1 MYEDSVVPAADDAKE
16 PAFYTMKVAREFGEE
31 LARQYKAVSPIH
43 LVTAFVEGL
52 MKDGE
57 VVSINQLLRN
67 DKVTKWLDEIGASER
82 QLRSAFNTTRK
93 SRRAAAAVEA
103 GVVVPPRRRKRGAEQ
118 VTDGA

>member
-1 MYEDSVVPAADDAKE
+1 MDKDSVAPATGDAKE
-16 PAFYTMKVAREFGEE
+16 PAFYTMKAAREFGEE

-67 DKVTKWLDEIGASER
+67 DKVTKWLEGIDASER
-82 QLRSAFNTTRK
+82 QLRSALNVARQA
-93 SRRAAAAVEA
+93 RRAAASVET
-103 GVVVPPRRRKRGAEQ
+103 GVVVPPRRRKRRAEQ
-118 VTDGA
+118 LADGV

>member
-1 MYEDSVVPAADDAKE
+1 MDKGSVAPATGDAKE

-31 LARQYKAVSPIH
+31 LARQYKAASPIH
-43 LVTAFVEGL
+43 LVSAFMEGL

-67 DKVTKWLDEIGASER
+67 DKVTEWLEKIGASER
-82 QLRSAFNTTRK
+82 QLRSAFNDTRK
-93 SRRAAAAVEA
+93 ARRAAAAVET

-118 VTDGA
+118 VMDGA

>member
-1 MYEDSVVPAADDAKE
+1 MDKDSVSPAAGDARE

-31 LARQYKAVSPIH
+31 LARQYKAASPIH
-43 LVTAFVEGL
+43 LVSAFVEGL
-52 MKDGE
+52 MNDGE

-67 DKVTKWLDEIGASER
+67 DKVTEWLGKIGASER
-82 QLRSAFNTTRK
+82 QLRSAFNGIRK
-93 SRRAAAAVEA
+93 ARRAAAAVET

>member
-1 MYEDSVVPAADDAKE
+1 MDNDSASSAAGDAKE

-31 LARQYKAVSPIH
+31 LARQYKAASPIH

-67 DKVTKWLDEIGASER
+67 DKVTEWLEKIGASER
-82 QLRSAFNTTRK
+82 QLRSAFNDTRTA
-93 SRRAAAAVEA
+93 RRAAAAAET
-103 GVVVPPRRRKRGAEQ
+103 GVVVPPRRRKRRAEQ
-118 VTDGA
+118 VTNGA